1 VPADSLTIP
10 APASASIPDRPAVAS
25 RGFRLAV
32 AALVALTLVLRLAY
46 LLSLRDGGFV
56 WADVDQYLAKGA
68 SLLRTGHFAWTWD
81 AVAYP
86 WGGRVYALP
95 PLYSLYLAP
104 FAAWPSYPFNAFVG
118 LAVLNALAVPL
129 VAGIGTR
136 LHSERAGLV
145 AAVLYAGWGSDIAAF
160 GSVRQEPLYVPLV
173 VLAFWLLARAWDDA
187 GGRLGWGLAG
197 AGLGLAALCRSMPI
211 YFVAAM
217 AVVLVLRDRRG
228 AGPRHAAGL
237 LAGFGLLALPYS
249 LALSLHL
256 GQPTLIENHGGILV
270 AHRLLSH
277 DGRVPGFTNVAA
289 TLVARAT
296 RTPLAFAAETAD
308 QARSL
313 LHVAGGR
320 FIQDGIVA
328 ESAAKARAWAALAH
342 LLIDVPWI
350 LALGL
355 APLGLALARRKPLG
369 AVLVLWALL
378 NIGLTAITGF
388 GGSRLRAPFEPH
400 LVLLASVVLAGGW
413 ARPRLPGLGLAAL
426 ASAALMVVLA
436 PQIERSFA
444 ARANYGPRWRAEGV
458 EHRVSVTGAGGSNI
472 LVASGALDVVVENTG
487 PEPVQ
492 IDLTVDGTP
501 VMAAATIPPGEHRAA
516 SVPYGPPALAF
527 VEVSAVDAQARPAT
541 VNVRAVSR

>member
-10 APASASIPDRPAVAS
+10 APASTSIPVRPAIAS
-25 RGFRLAV
+25 RGVRLAV
-32 AALVALTLVLRLAY
+32 AGLVLLTLGLRLAY
-46 LLSLRDGGFV
+46 LFSLRTDGFV

-68 SLLRTGHFAWTWD
+68 SLVRAGHFAWTWE
-81 AVAYP
+81 AVGYP
-86 WGGRVYALP
+86 WGGRVYVLP

-129 VAGIGTR
+129 VVGIGTR
-136 LHSERAGLV
+136 LHSERAGLI
-145 AAVLYAGWGSDIAAF
+145 AAVFYALWGSDIAGF

-173 VLAFWLLARAWDDA
+173 VLAFWLVARAWDGI
-187 GGRLGWGLAG
+187 GGRLAWGLAG

-217 AVVLVLRDRRG
+217 AGVLVLRDLRG
-228 AGPRHAAGL
+228 AGPRQALGL
-237 LAGFGLLALPYS
+237 VAGFALLTLPYS
-249 LALSLHL
+249 LALSIHL

-270 AHRLLSH
+270 AHRLLAH
-277 DGRVPGFTNVAA
+277 DGRVPSFTNVAA
-289 TLVARAT
+289 TLIARAT

-320 FIQDGIVA
+320 FIQEGIFA
-328 ESAAKARAWAALAH
+328 ESAGRAQAWTWAWH

-355 APLGLALARRKPLG
+355 APLGLALARGKPLG
-369 AVLVLWALL
+369 AVLLLWALL

-400 LVLLASVVLAGGW
+400 LVLLASVVLAGAW
-413 ARPRLPGLGLAAL
+413 ARPRLPWLGLAGA
-426 ASAALMVVLA
+426 ASAGLMVVMA

-444 ARANYGPRWRAEGV
+444 ARANYGPRWVAEGA
-458 EHRVSVTGAGGSNI
+458 EHHAIVAGASGVNI
-472 LVASGALDVVVENTG
+472 LVAGGALDVVVTNPG
-487 PEPVQ
+487 AEPVHV
-492 IDLTVDGTP
+492 DLKVDGTP
-501 VMAAATIPPGEHRAA
+501 VMAAAAIAPGEHRLIA
-516 SVPYGPPALAF
+516 VPYGPPALAF
-527 VEVSAVDAQARPAT
+527 VEVSAVDAQARPST
-541 VNVRAVSR
+541 VDVRAIRR